1 MWGGKFPTIKAS
13 VLCAKFQS
21 NNDHLLSCPIGSAA
35 RDCRLGLTNCP
46 CVIATIIRVLNYLF
60 VHIAVRL
67 VCVKFCSKPAEQSFL
82 VSLALLLFY
91 MRCVC
96 VYVKACSVRT
106 KSNEQHQQDNV
117 VTSSISLHLCL
128 IWTSSAE
135 AFFFFSP
142 TEAGW
147 ADLQQMHRLENHQK
161 QRRGFWFGALFHLL
175 LRCTEERKKP
185 EEIKP
190 PAAPTVYR
198 VTVRLDKRICGSQHS
213 SGSS

>member
-82 VSLALLLFY
+82 VILALLLFY

-96 VYVKACSVRT
+96 VCMWRLVRFAPR
-106 KSNEQHQQDNV
+106 V
-117 VTSSISLHLCL
+117 MSSISKIMWLHHPSLF
-128 IWTSSAE
+128 ISVSSGPVQQKP
-135 AFFFFSP
+135 FFFSVP
-142 TEAGW
+142 
-147 ADLQQMHRLENHQK
+147 
-161 QRRGFWFGALFHLL
+161 
-175 LRCTEERKKP
+175 LRPDEQIYSKCTAWKIIR
-185 EEIKP
+185 
-190 PAAPTVYR
+190 
-198 VTVRLDKRICGSQHS
+198 S
-213 SGSS
+213 SVEVSGLGHCFTSF

>member
-1 MWGGKFPTIKAS
+1 MWGGKKFPTIKAS

-82 VSLALLLFY
+82 VILALLLFY

-135 AFFFFSP
+135 AFFFSVP
-142 TEAGW
+142 LRPDEQIYSKCTAWKIIRSSVEVSG
-147 ADLQQMHRLENHQK
+147 LGHR
-161 QRRGFWFGALFHLL
+161 FTSF
-175 LRCTEERKKP
+175 
-185 EEIKP
+185 
-190 PAAPTVYR
+190 
-198 VTVRLDKRICGSQHS
+198 
-213 SGSS
+213 

>member
-82 VSLALLLFY
+82 VILALLLFY

-161 QRRGFWFGALFHLL
+161 QRRGFWFGAPFHLL
-175 LRCTEERKKP
+175 LRCAEERKKP

>member
-1 MWGGKFPTIKAS
+1 MWGGKKFPTIKAS

-67 VCVKFCSKPAEQSFL
+67 VCVRFCSKPAEQSFL

-96 VYVKACSVRT
+96 VCEGLFGS
-106 KSNEQHQQDNV
+106 HQ
-117 VTSSISLHLCL
+117 
-128 IWTSSAE
+128 E
-135 AFFFFSP
+135 
-142 TEAGW
+142 
-147 ADLQQMHRLENHQK
+147 
-161 QRRGFWFGALFHLL
+161 
-175 LRCTEERKKP
+175 
-185 EEIKP
+185 
-190 PAAPTVYR
+190 
-198 VTVRLDKRICGSQHS
+198 
-213 SGSS
+213 

>member
-1 MWGGKFPTIKAS
+1 MGGKKFPTIKAS

-21 NNDHLLSCPIGSAA
+21 NN
-35 RDCRLGLTNCP
+35 DCRLGLTNCP

-67 VCVKFCSKPAEQSFL
+67 VCVRVCSKPAEQSFL
-82 VSLALLLFY
+82 VILALLLFY
-91 MRCVC
+91 MRC

-135 AFFFFSP
+135 AFFFQSHWGRMSRSTANAP
-142 TEAGW
+142 PGKSSEA
-147 ADLQQMHRLENHQK
+147 A
-161 QRRGFWFGALFHLL
+161 
-175 LRCTEERKKP
+175 
-185 EEIKP
+185 
-190 PAAPTVYR
+190 
-198 VTVRLDKRICGSQHS
+198 
-213 SGSS
+213 